1 MTAVTSASPKV
12 VVLASM
18 LSMLVDVTVQNLTL
32 TKLRV
37 YQDGLQIMA

>member
-1 MTAVTSASPKV
+1 MTAVTSAFPKA

-18 LSMLVDVTVQNLTL
+18 LSMLDVRVQNLTL
-32 TKLRV
+32 TKLRE